1 MDFVTDKPTYGRP
14 SVEGNTAPMV
24 RRPQLLD
31 LATRQKPV
39 IQESIS
45 QSEQYTKNYQE
56 GFSKLII
63 YALAGG

>member
-1 MDFVTDKPTYGRP
+1 
-14 SVEGNTAPMV
+14 MV